1 MQGPEKITNKIVD
14 KGKPEQKQESGKTSR
29 KTGRS
34 EKVTKKELGKERP
47 PSLNVA
53 RSSGSGEHGDE
64 SQIPGRQCI
73 GSEKVKKRTELTKSL
88 SFTCIQDFT
97 VRAVKYCLESFP
109 FIDIPPPYV

>member
-1 MQGPEKITNKIVD
+1 MQGPEKITYKIVD

-34 EKVTKKELGKERP
+34 EKVTKKELGKD
-47 PSLNVA
+47 VA
-53 RSSGSGEHGDE
+53 RSSSSGEHGDE

-73 GSEKVKKRTELTKSL
+73 GSEKVKKRTGLTKSL